1 MTTFSL
7 AAEAVQFLNVCQ
19 IANPEGGGLTD
30 FGSSSYHVGSLHE
43 ASDSASNE
51 IRLVHF
57 DWVRLI
63 NDPIFSLS

>member
-30 FGSSSYHVGSLHE
+30 FGSSSY
-43 ASDSASNE
+43 
-51 IRLVHF
+51 LVVLC
-57 DWVRLI
+57 VR
-63 NDPIFSLS
+63 PATRRAT